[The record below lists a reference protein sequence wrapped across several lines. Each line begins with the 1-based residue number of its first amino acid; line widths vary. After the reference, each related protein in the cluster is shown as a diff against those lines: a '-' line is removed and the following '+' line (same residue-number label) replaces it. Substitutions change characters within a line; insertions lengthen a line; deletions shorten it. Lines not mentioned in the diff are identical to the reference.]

1 MQEHGNQSKKYS
13 LVIMSTHSQLL
24 VVLLKSPLLSFS
36 DTLYMARRRRK
47 QKLPQD
53 PVQVSIES
61 VSHDGKGVCHIDD
74 MTVFIDG
81 ALEGEELTFLYTN
94 KRKNVAEGKVHE
106 VIKASPFRVEPQC
119 PHFAICGGCSL
130 QHLAETQQII
140 MKQGVLLENL
150 KRIGKT
156 EPETVLEPLTGPH
169 YEYRKKARLGARFVI
184 KKDKMLVG
192 FREKHSNF
200 LAELETCKVL
210 HPDVGLHLTDLAELL
225 RSLSIYKQIPQ
236 IEVAFGDEQG
246 AFIIRHLEPFTEGD
260 KQKLMAYAQKMN
272 LHMYLQPKGP
282 DSINR
287 LWPES
292 ADDFNPLSYTLPEHD
307 IVHEFKPTDFTQV
320 NSEINRKMINLAL
333 ELLNPQPNDK
343 VLDLFCGLGNFTLP
357 LARKVAQ
364 ATGVEGSSDLVIRAR
379 ENAEKNSI
387 ENVDFYAADLF
398 EDFSGMKWSQ
408 QKYDRILLDPA
419 RSGAKEIIEYLP
431 KFAAHTVVYVSCN
444 PSTLARDTE
453 IMVHK
458 NGYKLIKA
466 GVMDMFP
473 HTAHVESIA
482 LFEKR

>member
-1 MQEHGNQSKKYS
+1 
-13 LVIMSTHSQLL
+13 
-24 VVLLKSPLLSFS
+24 
-36 DTLYMARRRRK
+36 MARRRRK

-53 PVQVSIES
+53 PVQVTIES

-106 VIKASPFRVEPQC
+106 IIKASPLRVEPQC
-119 PHFAICGGCSL
+119 PHFSICGGCSL
-130 QHLAETQQII
+130 QHLEETQQIVL
-140 MKQGVLLENL
+140 KQGVLLENL

-156 EPETVLEPLTGPH
+156 TPESVLEPLRGPH
-169 YEYRKKARLGARFVI
+169 FGYRKKARLGARFVV

-200 LAELETCKVL
+200 LAELESCKVL
-210 HPDVGLHLTDLAELL
+210 HPDVGLHLKALSDLL
-225 RSLSIYKQIPQ
+225 RSLSIYHQVPQ
-236 IEVAFGDEQG
+236 IEVAYGDDQG
-246 AFIIRHLEPFTEGD
+246 AFIVRHLEPFTDED
-260 KQKLMAYAQKMN
+260 REKLTAYAKKMN

-282 DSINR
+282 DSITR
-287 LWPES
+287 LWPEKG
-292 ADDFNPLSYTLPEHD
+292 ANDDEFKPLSYSLPDHN

-333 ELLNPQPNDK
+333 ELLDPQPEDK

-357 LARKVAQ
+357 LARKVTHV
-364 ATGVEGSSDLVIRAR
+364 TGVEGCSDLVIRAK
-379 ENAEKNSI
+379 ENASRNAI

-398 EDFSGMKWSQ
+398 KDFSGMKWAQ

-419 RSGAKEIIEYLP
+419 RSGAKEIAEYLP
-431 KFAAHTVVYVSCN
+431 KLGAHTVVYVSCN

-453 IMVHK
+453 IMVHQ
-458 NGYKLIKA
+458 NGYKLVKA

-482 LFEKR
+482 LFKK